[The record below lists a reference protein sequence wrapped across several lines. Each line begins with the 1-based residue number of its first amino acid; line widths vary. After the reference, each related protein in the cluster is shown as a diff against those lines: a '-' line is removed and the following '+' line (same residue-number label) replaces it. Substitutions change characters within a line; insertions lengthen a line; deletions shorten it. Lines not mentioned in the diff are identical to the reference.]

1 MEKTKNNPAQII
13 WNMDKVEMSMLSRI
27 SSLGFG
33 NKQHKEQWLKS
44 LKRVMSGMNELPTS
58 LYEDIYVN
66 LESESWQMLK
76 LSILNLLSKMG
87 YEQFK
92 ESAYYTIQDMD
103 LSKMFK

>member
-13 WNMDKVEMSMLSRI
+13 WNMDKVEMSMLNRI
-27 SSLGFG
+27 GSLGFG

-44 LKRVMSGMNELPTS
+44 LKRVMSGMNELPNS
-58 LYEDIYVN
+58 LYNDIYVN

-76 LSILNLLSKMG
+76 LSIMNLLSKMG

-92 ESAYYTIQDMD
+92 DSAYYTILDMD

>member
-13 WNMDKVEMSMLSRI
+13 WNMDKVEMSMLNRI

-33 NKQHKEQWLKS
+33 KKQHKDQWLKS

-58 LYEDIYVN
+58 LYKDIYVN

-76 LSILNLLSKMG
+76 LSILNLLGEMG

-92 ESAYYTIQDMD
+92 DSADYTILDMD